1 MADGLEGLAACGSQ
15 ALRRTTLATLYNG
28 VQRKKIQKI
37 IQRQATHAA
46 SRSDDPH
53 RGPRRAGV
61 QTGAVVLGRGH
72 VWAGIYGFDSVF
84 DGPGRFALDRADL
97 RQKCDDLSPFS
108 ASKQMRDN
116 CPFHALT
123 PSTWRQS
130 AAQRRRPAALK
141 RPALIDCA

>member
-1 MADGLEGLAACGSQ
+1 MADRLEGLAAGGSQ

-46 SRSDDPH
+46 SRSNDPH
-53 RGPRRAGV
+53 RGPRRQRRAV
-61 QTGAVVLGRGH
+61 VVLGRGH

-97 RQKCDDLSPFS
+97 RQEYDDLSRFTPFL
-108 ASKQMRDN
+108 R
-116 CPFHALT
+116 
-123 PSTWRQS
+123 
-130 AAQRRRPAALK
+130 LK
-141 RPALIDCA
+141 INAR